1 MYQFKTVLVVVA
13 VASLTACSGGGGGD
27 DSVALEQPTD
37 NAAPAAEK
45 VSFSALARDMIG
57 VPESEEAWD
66 ISQFDIDMDI
76 DENAEPTAFDDLF
89 VKQP

>member
-1 MYQFKTVLVVVA
+1 MYKFKSVLALVA

-27 DSVALEQPTD
+27 DSVALAQPTD
-37 NAAPAAEK
+37 NTAPAVEK
-45 VSFSALARDMIG
+45 VSFSALARDMID
-57 VPESEEAWD
+57 VAESEEAWD